1 MEMNEKKMRKFYCA
15 RKFLSVNKVETFKL
29 NSLREKKDEIK
40 IMNFWRVTSS
50 KWILLTFW
58 KTKIKVCKK
67 NSQKQTKRE

>member
-40 IMNFWRVTSS
+40 IMNF
-50 KWILLTFW
+50 
-58 KTKIKVCKK
+58 
-67 NSQKQTKRE
+67 